1 MYNYNESKRSDV
13 ERRFESVSLKDI
25 KCKSMRRQKCDEGDG
40 GEQFCSEQAHQAK
53 AHLLNTVLHINVDH
67 LTPDINYL

>member
-1 MYNYNESKRSDV
+1 MYNCNESKRSDV

-25 KCKSMRRQKCDEGDG
+25 KCKSMRRQNVMKANG

-53 AHLLNTVLHINVDH
+53 HI
-67 LTPDINYL
+67 Y